1 MIEPKLQTNHNDTYS
16 TTNSIIHRAII
27 ITTIDD
33 IKASAVSDVS
43 HDSRHVMHYV
53 KAGTN

>member
-1 MIEPKLQTNHNDTYS
+1 MIEPKLHTNHNDTYS

-27 ITTIDD
+27 TTIDD
-33 IKASAVSDVS
+33 IKASAESDVS